1 VIRVLARR
9 AIQAA
14 LTVFGVLSVGFLLI
28 HLAGDPATLMLPES
42 ATADDIARFRAA
54 TGLDRPLWVQYWRF
68 LAAAAQGDF
77 GLSLRQQ
84 TPALG
89 LVLERM
95 PATLELALS
104 AFAIGLGLGLGC
116 DLAVRLTGSQ
126 RLRRLALWVALVRQ
140 AIPTFWFGLLM
151 ILLFTVQLHWLPSL
165 GRGGLSHLVLPALT
179 LGTYEL
185 SLYLR
190 LLDAAFREQQAQD
203 YVRTARAKGMNRRR
217 VVLQQMLPNVLLPL
231 VTIAGLNLG
240 VLLGGTVITETV
252 FSWPGVGRLI
262 VAAVTQRDYPVVIAG
277 VLLTSLVF
285 VVVNAAVDLLYAVLD
300 PRVRHT

>member
-1 VIRVLARR
+1 VIRVLLRR
-9 AIQAA
+9 ALQAA
-14 LTVFGVLSVGFLLI
+14 LTLLGVLSVGFLLV
-28 HLAGDPATLMLPES
+28 HLAGDPAVLMLPES
-42 ATADDIARFRAA
+42 ANADDIARFRAA
-54 TGLDRPLWVQYWRF
+54 YGLDQSLGVQYARF
-68 LAAAAQGDF
+68 ITAAVQGDF

-89 LVLERM
+89 LVLGRL

-104 AFAIGLGLGLGC
+104 AFAIGLVLGVGC
-116 DLAVRLTGSQ
+116 DLAVRLTGSH
-126 RLRRLALWVALVRQ
+126 RLRRVALWVALVRQ
-140 AIPTFWFGLLM
+140 AIPTFWFGLLL
-151 ILLFTVQLHWLPSL
+151 ILVFAVMLHWLPSL
-165 GRGGLSHLVLPALT
+165 GRGGLSHLILPALT

-190 LLDAAFREQQAQD
+190 LLDSSFREQEAQD
-203 YVRTARAKGMNRRR
+203 YVRTAFAKGMNRRR

-231 VTIAGLNLG
+231 ITVAGLNLG

-262 VAAVTQRDYPVVIAG
+262 IEAVTQRDYPVVIAG

-285 VVVNAAVDLLYAVLD
+285 VAVNAVVDLLYAVLD
-300 PRVRHT
+300 PRVRQA